1 MKKLLLLCL
10 VATCCICTQSFA
22 QENRADDLKKQAQ
35 ESLEKKEY
43 IKARYLFLQAY
54 NAYSAAKDYEDAV
67 TCGVNASALYH
78 RENYYKEAFELL
90 AGAEQLVTAGETNTG
105 QKMPVLRYPI
115 AKERMR
121 MYLNMGRL
129 ANAKTQL
136 GLLESNA
143 QAAGNDSLATDL
155 LYTRAAYYYVTRQNK
170 QGDEA
175 VKQLLAESSRM
186 QAEQAQA
193 KYDAL
198 KKQYDESL
206 QTIADKDSSLST
218 KQYLIIG
225 LCVLAA
231 ILAAS
236 LIGVALILLRF
247 VILTRKQKKVI
258 RTANENNEQKT
269 LFIRNI
275 SAQMEPTLNT
285 LDASQ
290 PGVKALRTFA
300 DHIQT
305 LSDLENSLSE
315 PYEMQEKNI
324 SNFCEEVMDTIRSK
338 VQDNVSLTVNAP
350 KLSIKIAPEPLEQVL
365 THLLENAAY
374 YTPPEGKIWLDF
386 KKRGAHTHQFII
398 TDTGCGVPEEK
409 RELIFKPFS
418 EIKDLTQGDG
428 LGLPICSLLAT
439 KMNGNLTLDTAYTKG
454 ARFVLEL
461 HV

>member
-105 QKMPVLRYPI
+105 QKMPALRYPI

-143 QAAGNDSLATDL
+143 QAAGNDSL
-155 LYTRAAYYYVTRQNK
+155 AYYYVTRQNK

-236 LIGVALILLRF
+236 LIGVVLILLRF

-374 YTPPEGKIWLDF
+374 YTPAEGKIWLDF

>member
-1 MKKLLLLCL
+1 MRKLLLLCL
-10 VATCCICTQSFA
+10 VTTCCICTQSFA
-22 QENRADDLKKQAQ
+22 QTNRADDLKEQAQ
-35 ESLEKKEY
+35 ESLQKKEY

-67 TCGVNASALYH
+67 FCGVNASALYH

-90 AGAEQLVTAGETNTG
+90 AGAEQLVTTGENSTG
-105 QKMPVLRYPI
+105 KRLPALRYPI

-136 GLLESNA
+136 GLLES
-143 QAAGNDSLATDL
+143 AAKDSGNDSLTTDL
-155 LYTRAAYYYVTRQNK
+155 LYTRAAYYYVSRQEK
-170 QGDEA
+170 QGNEA
-175 VKQLLAESSRM
+175 IKQLLAESSRI

-193 KYDAL
+193 KYDTL

-206 QTIADKDSSLST
+206 QTIADKDHSLSA

-231 ILAAS
+231 ILATA
-236 LIGVALILLRF
+236 LVGVTLVLLRF
-247 VILTRKQKKVI
+247 VMLTRKQKKAI
-258 RTANENNEQKT
+258 RIANENNEQKT
-269 LFIRNI
+269 QFIRNI

-285 LDASQ
+285 LDASL

-300 DHIQT
+300 GHIQT
-305 LSDLENSLSE
+305 LSDLENSLTE
-315 PYEMQEKNI
+315 PYEMEEKNI
-324 SNFCEEVMDTIRSK
+324 ANFCEEMMDNIRGK
-338 VQDNVSLTVNAP
+338 VKEGVTLNVNAP
-350 KLSIKIAPEPLEQVL
+350 KLSIKIAPEPLEHL
-365 THLLENAAY
+365 LLHLLENAAY
-374 YTPPEGKIWLDF
+374 YTPAEGKIWLDF

-428 LGLPICSLLAT
+428 LGLPICALLAA

>member
-22 QENRADDLKKQAQ
+22 QENRANDLKKQAQ

-54 NAYSAAKDYEDAV
+54 NAYSAAKDYENAV

-285 LDASQ
+285 LDASH

-300 DHIQT
+300 GHIQT
-305 LSDLENSLSE
+305 MSDLENSLSE

-324 SNFCEEVMDTIRSK
+324 ATFCEDVMDKIRGK
-338 VQDNVSLTVNAP
+338 VQDNVTLTVNAP
-350 KLSIKIAPEPLEQVL
+350 KLAVKIAPEPLELVL
-365 THLLENAAY
+365 LHLLENAAY
-374 YTPPEGKIWLDF
+374 YTLAEGKIWLDF

-398 TDTGCGVPEEK
+398 TDTGCGVSDEK

-428 LGLPICSLLAT
+428 LGLPICSLLAA
-439 KMNGNLTLDTAYTKG
+439 KMNGNLTLDAAYTKG

>member
-54 NAYSAAKDYEDAV
+54 NAYSAAKDYENAV

-290 PGVKALRTFA
+290 PGVKALRTFT

-374 YTPPEGKIWLDF
+374 YTPAEGKIWLDF

-439 KMNGNLTLDTAYTKG
+439 KMNGNLTLDTTYTKG